1 MAKNKKEIKEEVK
14 KPMQKRSI
22 VKSCKLKNFV
32 NIPLV
37 CLKQWFKA
45 FNARLEVK
53 SHSVKDAERDEEMAN
68 TERIANKNAYR

>member
-1 MAKNKKEIKEEVK
+1 MAKNNKEIKEEVK

-22 VKSCKLKNFV
+22 VKSCKVKNFV
-32 NIPLV
+32 NVPLV

-53 SHSVKDAERDEEMAN
+53 SHSGKDAERDEEMSK
-68 TERIANKNAYR
+68 TERIDKKHTYR

>member
-1 MAKNKKEIKEEVK
+1 MEKKKKEIKEEVK

-37 CLKQWFKA
+37 LLKQWFKA
-45 FNARLEVK
+45 FNAILEVK
-53 SHSVKDAERDEEMAN
+53 SHSGKDAERCEESAK
-68 TERIANKNAYR
+68 TERIAKKHTYR

>member
-1 MAKNKKEIKEEVK
+1 MAKNNKEIKEEVK

-45 FNARLEVK
+45 FNARLETK
-53 SHSVKDAERDEEMAN
+53 TNRYSKERDDDSEAK
-68 TERIANKNAYR
+68 TESIIKKRTYR

>member
-1 MAKNKKEIKEEVK
+1 MAKNNKEIKEEVK
-14 KPMQKRSI
+14 KPMHKRSI

-45 FNARLEVK
+45 YNARLEDK
-53 SHSVKDAERDEEMAN
+53 RHSGKDVERDDERAK
-68 TERIANKNAYR
+68 TERITKKHTYR

>member
-45 FNARLEVK
+45 FNARLKVK
-53 SHSVKDAERDEEMAN
+53 SYSEKDAERDEEMSK
-68 TERIANKNAYR
+68 TERIDKKHTYR

>member
-22 VKSCKLKNFV
+22 IKSCKLKNFV

-53 SHSVKDAERDEEMAN
+53 SHSVKDAERDEERAN
-68 TERIANKNAYR
+68 TERIANKNTYR